1 MSILGCG
8 AGSGVARCR
17 RRMGLAQSLARAAKF
32 RSVETG
38 RDETTGQQDAGTC
51 RPRARMMARST
62 RPHSS
67 LALDWR
73 TMIVLALI
81 LLALMGWMYFSA
93 VRPGA
98 MGGGR
103 GVRAV
108 VFASSNRGGQ
118 RTHRLAPR
126 LRGER
131 ETAIRA
137 DLRHV
142 ASEWSAPTAIMRI
155 MGARWARSRAPRAH
169 CAGVP
174 PTSRASSATS
184 GTPR

>member
-1 MSILGCG
+1 
-8 AGSGVARCR
+8 
-17 RRMGLAQSLARAAKF
+17 MGLAQSLARAAKF

-98 MGGGR
+98 MAE
-103 GVRAV
+103 GVECVQLYSRARS
-108 VFASSNRGGQ
+108 AEDSARIDS
-118 RTHRLAPR
+118 RLAF
-126 LRGER
+126 
-131 ETAIRA
+131 
-137 DLRHV
+137 V
-142 ASEWSAPTAIMRI
+142 ASAKQPYAPTCGTLR
-155 MGARWARSRAPRAH
+155 RSGQLRRP
-169 CAGVP
+169 
-174 PTSRASSATS
+174 
-184 GTPR
+184 